1 MSDGDWIPEYAEAL
15 GLGLDEA
22 EIDAVLALA
31 RDVAHGTERKNAPVA
46 AFLAGRFVGT
56 GGSLSDAV
64 ERARHSLPPPEPSE
78 D

>member
-1 MSDGDWIPEYAEAL
+1 MTEPEEWIPTYAEAL
-15 GLGLDEA
+15 GLELDAA
-22 EIDAVLALA
+22 ETEAVLALA

-64 ERARHSLPPPEPSE
+64 ERARRSLPPPTE